1 MAESCGAGP
10 RPAYDAEVVVDAG
23 GVALPGRLTIPA
35 GARGIV
41 VFAHGSGSGRGSPR
55 NRHVAEVLHG
65 AALGTL
71 LFDLLTEPEASQRSN
86 VFDIGLLAGR
96 LLDAVAWLRGRPE
109 AGTAPVGF
117 FGASTGG
124 AAALAAAA
132 TLGTDIAAV
141 VSRGGR
147 PDLAGD
153 RLAEVHAP
161 TLLIVGGDDHVVL
174 ELNRDA
180 RRRLHCPNRL
190 AVVPGAGHLFEEP
203 GALDVVAGAAVE
215 WFTDHL
221 APDAVPAT
229 ATP

>member
-1 MAESCGAGP
+1 M
-10 RPAYDAEVVVDAG
+10 PAAAQPADDAEVTVDAG
-23 GVALPGRLTIPA
+23 GIALPGRLTVPA
-35 GARGIV
+35 QARGIV
-41 VFAHGSGSGRGSPR
+41 VFAHGSGSGRDSPR
-55 NRHVAEVLHG
+55 NRHVAEVLHE

-71 LFDLLTEPEASQRSN
+71 LFDLLTDDEAADRRN

-96 LLDAVAWLRGRPE
+96 LQSAVRWLRRRPA
-109 AGTAPVGF
+109 AGTAAVGL

-132 TLGTDIAAV
+132 ALGTDIAAV

-147 PDLAGD
+147 PDLAKAH
-153 RLAEVHAP
+153 LAEVAAP
-161 TLLIVGGDDHVVL
+161 TLLIVGGDDQVVL

-203 GALDVVAGAAVE
+203 GALDVVAAAAAE

-229 ATP
+229 AAP